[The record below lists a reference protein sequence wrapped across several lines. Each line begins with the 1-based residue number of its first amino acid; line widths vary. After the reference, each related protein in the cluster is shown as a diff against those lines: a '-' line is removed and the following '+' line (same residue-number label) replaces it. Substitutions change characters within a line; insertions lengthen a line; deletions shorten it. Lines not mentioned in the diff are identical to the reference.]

1 MSQPCTRVID
11 INRWWLEQRI
21 TPTVN
26 TNMRTRPKT
35 IWPITYSSTYPIAS
49 VSQLHLMDIFFKPV
63 HQETVQW
70 PGNPQPNWPIAS
82 RTIYTLHGP
91 FSNNLAHL
99 TKKPKALEAIE
110 TECPF
115 WKTWSNPHFPWL
127 TLRRYVPP
135 TRIWQFDSE
144 QKRKH
149 RSSDIENDFI
159 REIHWIWTTIESIA
173 DLLTVFAK
181 IAIQEPYKVHMKWPK
196 SVPSRLIPKLTTSLT
211 RMMEFL
217 QFAPFPIY

>member
-1 MSQPCTRVID
+1 MYYFIAITHVSTLHTS
-11 INRWWLEQRI
+11 NRYQQMMIGAKNNTIQWTQICEPDPKQYDPSHTHLLIWSPLSLSFIWWI
-21 TPTVN
+21 
-26 TNMRTRPKT
+26 
-35 IWPITYSSTYPIAS
+35 YSS
-49 VSQLHLMDIFFKPV
+49 
-63 HQETVQW
+63 
-70 PGNPQPNWPIAS
+70 NPYTMKLFSGRVTQPNWPIAI

-149 RSSDIENDFI
+149 RSSDIENDLI

-196 SVPSRLIPKLTTSLT
+196 S
-211 RMMEFL
+211 
-217 QFAPFPIY
+217 APVA